1 MAILTG
7 TGVAQVDIDLLER
20 DLGVTYPDDYK
31 HFFSTHNGFRVVSPD
46 SCDMP
51 FNKVDNGFISFDA
64 LFGHRVNNENF
75 DIAVINDEFLDE
87 LSFVGSALIIGTDPG
102 DNFFVLV
109 TEGKQAGVYYW
120 DRTCLHTDDNKQ
132 DYAIAGEDDSLHLY
146 LCSKTFTQFFEDVMS
161 LTVKKG
167 MGIYSGL

>member
-7 TGVAQVDIDLLER
+7 TGVAQVDIDLLAR
-20 DLGVTYPDDYK
+20 DLGVTFPDDYR
-31 HFFSTHNGFRVVSPD
+31 HFLSTHNGFRVVSPD

-87 LSFVGSALIIGTDPG
+87 LSFIGSAVIIGTDPG

-120 DRTCLHTDDNKQ
+120 DRTCLHADDNKQ

-146 LCSKTFTQFFEDVMS
+146 LCSKTFTQFFEDVLS

-167 MGIYSGL
+167 MSISSGL

>member
-7 TGVAQVDIDLLER
+7 TGVDPVDIDLLGR
-20 DLGVTYPDDYK
+20 DLAVTFPDDYK
-31 HFFSTHNGFRVVSPD
+31 HFFYKYNGFRVVSPE
-46 SCDMP
+46 SCDIP
-51 FNKVDNGFISFDA
+51 FNSVDNGYISFDA

-75 DIAVINDEFLDE
+75 DISVINDEFLDE
-87 LSFVGSALIIGTDPG
+87 LSFIDSAVIIGTDPG

-120 DRTCLHTDDNKQ
+120 DRTCLHADDNMQ
-132 DYAIAGEDDSLHLY
+132 GYAIAGGDDSLHLY
-146 LCSKTFTQFFEDVMS
+146 LCQKTFTQFFEEVMS

-167 MGIYSGL
+167 MSVSPGL